1 MVTVFLGILSG
12 ILAMWVVD
20 FRIVGDGLISI
31 FLSLFGFVAIW
42 LSIKYTNAAVL
53 KYLAAGI
60 GVFLA
65 VGLGGIFATL
75 FFIITAIYTLKEDE
89 KLSCDCNI
97 NKWIIPV
104 ASLVLAIILGV
115 ISQLYFV

>member
-1 MVTVFLGILSG
+1 MAAVFLGILSG

-20 FRIVGDGLISI
+20 FKVVGDGVIAI
-31 FLSLFGFVAIW
+31 FLSLFGLLGIW
-42 LSIKYTNAAVL
+42 LSTKDTNAAVL
-53 KYLAAGI
+53 EYIAGGM

-65 VGLGGIFATL
+65 VGFDGIGATL
-75 FFIITAIYTLKEDE
+75 FFIIAAIYTLKEE
-89 KLSCDCNI
+89 NVSCDCKI

-104 ASLVLAIILGV
+104 ASLVIAIILGI